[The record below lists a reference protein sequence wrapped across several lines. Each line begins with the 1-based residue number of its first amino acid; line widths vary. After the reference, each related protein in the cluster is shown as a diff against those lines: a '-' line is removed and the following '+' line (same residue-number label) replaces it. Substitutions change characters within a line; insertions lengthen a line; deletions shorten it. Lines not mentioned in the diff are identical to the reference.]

1 MKKQIFVFFLIFL
14 SLISLNAAMVS
25 VLVVETGLP
34 SGNGCTPSAEVWES
48 GFMDAFFDAGHIVS
62 NAPCM
67 QLAAAF
73 DANGDLIS
81 SRTLPREVNGDF
93 DQARIGGADFFV
105 LVILDYK
112 DESTARPKDVFVRVF
127 SVSTGEL
134 LNETKITPGAW
145 TSLDEQ
151 FIDAKKQ
158 AGKVVPQLVK
168 KG

>member
-1 MKKQIFVFFLIFL
+1 MKKQSLVLILGFLGVF
-14 SLISLNAAMVS
+14 SLNAATVS

-34 SGNGCTPSAEVWES
+34 PGNGCTPSAEVWES

-67 QLAAAF
+67 QVSAAF
-73 DANGDLIS
+73 DASTNIAS
-81 SRTLPREVNGDF
+81 SRALPREVNGDF

-112 DESTARPKDVFVRVF
+112 NESVEHPIEVFVRLF
-127 SVSTGEL
+127 RVSTGDMIY
-134 LNETKITPGAW
+134 ETKIAARVW
-145 TSLDEQ
+145 MNNDEE
-151 FIDAKKQ
+151 FLNVKQ
-158 AGKVVPQLVK
+158 HAGKVIPQLSK